1 MLFIELLILAL
12 IIFVQYHFFI
22 GSKREIQDLKTLFP
36 AAALDG
42 DNINTW
48 GNEIAA
54 YEQIDVPGHNV
65 KQFQE
70 IIAATNYYLKKNIG
84 STDFNIIKN
93 IADRATSAQENKISS
108 EVSLPLYLG
117 LMGTFLGVILGLGSV
132 VFGLSN
138 GDGDLSSST
147 ISSFIAGVLLAM
159 IVSLIGLIFT
169 TCNNSIYLK
178 QAIAVRDKNRNNYFN
193 FLQSE
198 LLPQLDNSLYSVLD
212 QFKSNISDFN
222 TKFTQNLDL
231 FDASFGDNIKHLKE
245 TVLGMSGQIETVNK
259 NTQVQLDFLN
269 QLRSIGYN
277 RMAEANIKVFD
288 KLKEA
293 GPLLISFIKEHQN
306 FNANL
311 EHVNGFADKIG
322 NLLNRVTT
330 FEDGI
335 NSLGREI
342 HNSEMLGSEVINVV
356 KKHLTSI
363 EQKEHLI
370 AGYASASTKD
380 VESFL
385 ESALERIKVL
395 SHKIENNLD
404 QAFDFNVEG
413 NLMQNLNYLKPLNE
427 HTLEMKNAV
436 KSMEQSDGKT
446 TELET
451 IIQHLSDL
459 KTIYK
464 EQQRP
469 VTWRQ
474 KTFKGKGV
482 WSWFPISAKN

>member
-1 MLFIELLILAL
+1 MIVLELLILAG
-12 IIFVQYHFFI
+12 IIFFQYRFFI
-22 GSKREIQDLKTLFP
+22 SSKREILDLKALFP
-36 AAALDG
+36 SKPLDG

-48 GNEIAA
+48 GNETVA
-54 YEQIDVPGHNV
+54 YEQIDVPSHNV

-70 IIAATNYYLKKNIG
+70 IISATNHYLKKNIG

-108 EVSLPLYLG
+108 EVSIPLYLG

-132 VFGLSN
+132 VYGLSDGN
-138 GDGDLSSST
+138 GDLSSST
-147 ISSFIAGVLLAM
+147 ISSFIAGVLIAM
-159 IVSLIGLIFT
+159 VVSLIGLSLT
-169 TCNNSIYLK
+169 TYNNSIHLK
-178 QAIAVRDKNRNNYFN
+178 QAIAIRDKNRNNYFN

-198 LLPQLDNSLYSVLD
+198 LLPQLDNSLYSALD

-231 FDASFGDNIKHLKE
+231 FDVSFGDNIKHLKE

-269 QLRSIGYN
+269 ELRSIGYN
-277 RMAEANIKVFD
+277 RMAEANIKVFE
-288 KLKEA
+288 KLKET
-293 GPLLISFIKEHQN
+293 GPMLISFIKEHQN
-306 FNANL
+306 FNSNL
-311 EHVNGFADKIG
+311 ENVNGFADKIG

-342 HNSEMLGSEVINVV
+342 HNSEMIGSEVINVV

-363 EQKEHLI
+363 QQKEDLV
-370 AGYASASTKD
+370 ADYASKSTRE
-380 VESFL
+380 VEIFL
-385 ESALERIKVL
+385 ESALERVKSL

-413 NLMQNLNYLKPLNE
+413 NLMQNLNYLKPLTE
-427 HTLEMKNAV
+427 HTMEMKNSV
-436 KSMEQSDGKT
+436 KSIEKSDVKSP
-446 TELET
+446 ELEIIIEHLAELKLIHKKQQQGFSWDQKST
-451 IIQHLSDL
+451 IWTWL
-459 KTIYK
+459 KGLA
-464 EQQRP
+464 R
-469 VTWRQ
+469 
-474 KTFKGKGV
+474 
-482 WSWFPISAKN
+482 N